1 MEVINMNS
9 GNIGE
14 RLRAARKEM
23 GLTQTEL
30 AERLGISFV
39 GVSQW
44 ESGKRNP
51 KKETLVRLAAIL
63 DVPVSYFFGT
73 ESLDD
78 EALDF
83 LLRAWK
89 HADYQ
94 LTALQHNDCSS
105 AEIER
110 WEHVCDELHTLY
122 DEIAAKYR
130 TKQETLM
137 DRTTEI
143 VEIFQRLNLRGQQ
156 KIIEIA
162 GDYAQIADYQRK
174 EKE

>member
-1 MEVINMNS
+1 MNS

-63 DVPVSYFFGT
+63 DVPVSYFLDT
-73 ESLDD
+73 ENLDD

-94 LTALQHNDCSS
+94 LTALQHNGSS
-105 AEIER
+105 MWKLSVGSMYVTNSIHCTR
-110 WEHVCDELHTLY
+110 KLRQSTRQNRKLC
-122 DEIAAKYR
+122 R
-130 TKQETLM
+130 TE
-137 DRTTEI
+137 
-143 VEIFQRLNLRGQQ
+143 QQ
-156 KIIEIA
+156 K
-162 GDYAQIADYQRK
+162 
-174 EKE
+174 

>member
-1 MEVINMNS
+1 MNS

-63 DVPVSYFFGT
+63 DVPVSYFLDT
-73 ESLDD
+73 ENLDD

-94 LTALQHNDCSS
+94 LTALQHNGSPP
-105 AEIER
+105 AENER

-122 DEIAAKYR
+122 EEIAAKYQ
-130 TKQETLM
+130 TKQETLQ

-143 VEIFQRLNLRGQQ
+143 VKIFRRLNSRGQQ
-156 KIIEIA
+156 KILEIA
-162 GDYAQIADYQRK
+162 GDYAKIADYLQN

>member
-1 MEVINMNS
+1 MNG

-63 DVPVSYFFGT
+63 DVPVSYFLGT

-94 LTALQHNDCSS
+94 LTALQHNGSPQV
-105 AEIER
+105 EIER
-110 WEHVCDELHTLY
+110 WEHVCDELHALY
-122 DEIAAKYR
+122 EEITAKYQ
-130 TKQETLM
+130 TKQETLT

-143 VEIFQRLNLRGQQ
+143 VKIFQRLNSRGQQ
-156 KIIEIA
+156 KVLEIA
-162 GDYAQIADYQRK
+162 GDYAQIADYQN

>member
-1 MEVINMNS
+1 MSSN
-9 GNIGE
+9 NIGG
-14 RLRAARKEM
+14 RLRAARKKM

-30 AERLGISFV
+30 ADRLGISFV

-51 KKETLVRLAAIL
+51 KKETLVRLAAVL
-63 DVPVSYFFGT
+63 DVPVSYFFDT
-73 ESLDD
+73 ENLDND
-78 EALDF
+78 ETLDF
-83 LLRAWK
+83 LLRTWK

-94 LTALQHNDCSS
+94 LTALQHNGGPLV
-105 AEIER
+105 EIEC

-122 DEIAAKYR
+122 EEIAAKYQ
-130 TKQETLM
+130 TKQETLP

-143 VEIFQRLNLRGQQ
+143 VEIFQQLNSRGQQ

-162 GDYAQIADYQRK
+162 GDYAKIADYQQK